1 MKKGLI
7 IAIDGPA
14 ASGKSTTA
22 QLLAQKLGYVYIDTG
37 AMYRACAL
45 KAKKMGIDIN
55 DEESIRELLDDI
67 DIRIENHNSKNRIF
81 LDGEDV
87 SEDIRADDISALA
100 SAISAIPAVRYKM
113 VELQRKMGEKGG
125 VILDGR
131 DIGTFVF
138 PTAEVKFFLTAS
150 PEVRAKR
157 RWLELQQ
164 KGINKDFS
172 EVLADLVKRDNNDS
186 QRALAPLKK
195 ADDAI
200 EVDTSNMT
208 IEEQT
213 DFLYQ
218 IICSRMEEECKCS

>member
-138 PTAEVKFFLTAS
+138 PTAEVKFFLTAN

-213 DFLYQ
+213 DCLYQ
-218 IICSRMEEECKCS
+218 IIRSRMEEECKCS

>member
-67 DIRIENHNSKNRIF
+67 DIRIENHNSKNRIY

-157 RWLELQQ
+157 RWLELKQ
-164 KGINKDFS
+164 KGVNKDFS

-213 DFLYQ
+213 DYLYQ

>member
-213 DFLYQ
+213 DCLYQ
-218 IICSRMEEECKCS
+218 IIRSRMEEECKSS

>member
-67 DIRIENHNSKNRIF
+67 DIRIENHNSKNRIY

-157 RWLELQQ
+157 RWLELKQ

>member
-67 DIRIENHNSKNRIF
+67 DIRIENHNSKNRIY

-100 SAISAIPAVRYKM
+100 AAISAIPAVRYKM

-138 PTAEVKFFLTAS
+138 PSAEVKFFLTAS

-157 RWLELQQ
+157 RWLELKQ

-213 DFLYQ
+213 DCLYQ
-218 IICSRMEEECKCS
+218 IIRSRMEEECKCS

>member
-1 MKKGLI
+1 MEKGLI

-22 QLLAQKLGYVYIDTG
+22 QLLAKKLGYLYIDTG

-55 DEESIRELLDDI
+55 DEESIRNLLDFI
-67 DIRIENHNSKNRIF
+67 DIQIENDNSKNRIL

-87 SEDIRADDISALA
+87 SEDIRADDISSLA

-113 VELQRKMGEKGG
+113 VELQRKMGEKGS

-138 PTAEVKFFLTAS
+138 PDAEVKFFLTAS
-150 PEVRAKR
+150 PEIRAKR

-164 KGINKDFS
+164 KGIDKDFS

-195 ADDAI
+195 AEDAI
-200 EVDTSNMT
+200 EIDTSNMT

-213 DFLYQ
+213 ETLYK
-218 IICSRMEEECKCS
+218 IILSKLEEECKCS

>member
-1 MKKGLI
+1 MEKGLI

-22 QLLAQKLGYVYIDTG
+22 QLLAKKLGYLYIDTG

-45 KAKKMGIDIN
+45 KAKKLGIDIN
-55 DEESIRELLDDI
+55 DEESIRNLLDFI
-67 DIRIENHNSKNRIF
+67 DIQIENDNSKNRIL

-87 SEDIRADDISALA
+87 SEDIRADDISSLA

-113 VELQRKMGEKGG
+113 VELQRKMGEKGS

-138 PTAEVKFFLTAS
+138 PDAEVKFFLTAS
-150 PEVRAKR
+150 PEIRAKR

-164 KGINKDFS
+164 KGIDKNFS

-195 ADDAI
+195 AEDAI
-200 EVDTSNMT
+200 EIDTSNMT

-213 DFLYQ
+213 ETLYK
-218 IICSRMEEECKCS
+218 IILSKLEEECKCS

>member
-22 QLLAQKLGYVYIDTG
+22 QLLAEKLGYVYIDTG

-150 PEVRAKR
+150 PEIRAKR

-213 DFLYQ
+213 DYLYQ
-218 IICSRMEEECKCS
+218 IIRSRMEEECKCS

>member
-1 MKKGLI
+1 MGKGLI

-22 QLLAQKLGYVYIDTG
+22 QLLAKKLGYLYIDTG

-45 KAKKMGIDIN
+45 KAKKLGIDIN
-55 DEESIRELLDDI
+55 DEESIRNLLDFI
-67 DIRIENHNSKNRIF
+67 DIRIENDNSKNRIL

-87 SEDIRADDISALA
+87 SEDIRADDISSLA

-113 VELQRKMGEKGG
+113 VELQRKMGEKGS

-138 PTAEVKFFLTAS
+138 PDAEVKFFLTAS
-150 PEVRAKR
+150 PEIRAKR

-164 KGINKDFS
+164 KGIDKNFS

-195 ADDAI
+195 AEDAI
-200 EVDTSNMT
+200 EIDTSNMT

-213 DFLYQ
+213 ETLYK
-218 IICSRMEEECKCS
+218 IILSRLEEECKCS

>member
-22 QLLAQKLGYVYIDTG
+22 QFLAEKLGYVYIDTG

-55 DEESIRELLDDI
+55 DEESIRELLDNI
-67 DIRIENHNSKNRIF
+67 DIRIENHHSKNRIF

-138 PTAEVKFFLTAS
+138 PSAEVKFFLTAS

-157 RWLELQQ
+157 RWLELKQ

-200 EVDTSNMT
+200 EVDTSNIT

-213 DFLYQ
+213 DYLYQ
-218 IICSRMEEECKCS
+218 IIRSRMEEECKCS

>member
-1 MKKGLI
+1 MGKGLI

-22 QLLAQKLGYVYIDTG
+22 QLLAKKLGYLYIDTG

-55 DEESIRELLDDI
+55 DEESIRNLLDFI
-67 DIRIENHNSKNRIF
+67 DIQIENDNSKNRIL

-87 SEDIRADDISALA
+87 SEDIRADDISSLA

-113 VELQRKMGEKGG
+113 VELQRKMGEKGS

-138 PTAEVKFFLTAS
+138 PDAEVKFFLTAS
-150 PEVRAKR
+150 PEIRAKR

-164 KGINKDFS
+164 KGIDKNFS

-195 ADDAI
+195 AEDAI
-200 EVDTSNMT
+200 EIDTSNMT

-213 DFLYQ
+213 ETLYK
-218 IICSRMEEECKCS
+218 IILSKLEEECKCS

>member
-22 QLLAQKLGYVYIDTG
+22 QFLAEKLGYVYIDTG

-55 DEESIRELLDDI
+55 DEESIRELLDNI
-67 DIRIENHNSKNRIF
+67 DIRIENHHSKNRIF

-150 PEVRAKR
+150 PEIRAKR

-213 DFLYQ
+213 DYLYQ
-218 IICSRMEEECKCS
+218 IIRSRMEEECKCS

>member
-22 QLLAQKLGYVYIDTG
+22 QFLAEKLGYVYIDTG

-150 PEVRAKR
+150 PEIRAKR

>member
-22 QLLAQKLGYVYIDTG
+22 QLLAEKLGYVYIDTG

-138 PTAEVKFFLTAS
+138 PSAEVKFFLTAS

-157 RWLELQQ
+157 RWLELKQ

-200 EVDTSNMT
+200 EVDTSNIT

-213 DFLYQ
+213 DYLYQ
-218 IICSRMEEECKCS
+218 IIRSRMEEECKSS

>member
-1 MKKGLI
+1 MEKGLI

-22 QLLAQKLGYVYIDTG
+22 QLLAKKLGYLYIDTG

-55 DEESIRELLDDI
+55 DEESIRNLLDFI
-67 DIRIENHNSKNRIF
+67 DIQIENDNSKNRIL

-87 SEDIRADDISALA
+87 SEDIRADDISSLA

-113 VELQRKMGEKGG
+113 VELQRKMGEKGS

-138 PTAEVKFFLTAS
+138 PDAEVKFFLTAS
-150 PEVRAKR
+150 PEIRAKR

-164 KGINKDFS
+164 KGIDKNFS

-195 ADDAI
+195 AEDAI
-200 EVDTSNMT
+200 EIDTSNMT

-213 DFLYQ
+213 ETLYK
-218 IICSRMEEECKCS
+218 IILSKLEEECKCS

>member
-22 QLLAQKLGYVYIDTG
+22 QLLAEKLGYVYIDTG

-45 KAKKMGIDIN
+45 KAKKMGIDFN

-138 PTAEVKFFLTAS
+138 PNAEVKFFLTAS

-213 DFLYQ
+213 DCLYQ
-218 IICSRMEEECKCS
+218 IIRSRMEEECKCS

>member
-1 MKKGLI
+1 MKKGFI

-22 QLLAQKLGYVYIDTG
+22 QLLAQKLGNVYIDTG

-67 DIRIENHNSKNRIF
+67 DIRIENHNSRNRIF
-81 LDGEDV
+81 LDGEDI

-113 VELQRKMGEKGG
+113 VELQRKMGEKGS

-138 PTAEVKFFLTAS
+138 PDAEVKFFLTAS

-213 DFLYQ
+213 DCLYQ
-218 IICSRMEEECKCS
+218 IICSRMEEECKSS

>member
-22 QLLAQKLGYVYIDTG
+22 QLLAEKLGYVYIDTG

>member
-1 MKKGLI
+1 MGKGLI

-22 QLLAQKLGYVYIDTG
+22 QLLAKKLGYLYIDTG

-55 DEESIRELLDDI
+55 DEESIRNLLDFI
-67 DIRIENHNSKNRIF
+67 DIRIENDNSKNRIL

-87 SEDIRADDISALA
+87 SEDIRADDISSLA

-113 VELQRKMGEKGG
+113 VELQRKMGEKGS

-138 PTAEVKFFLTAS
+138 PDAEVKFFLTAS
-150 PEVRAKR
+150 PEIRAKR

-164 KGINKDFS
+164 KGIDKDFS

-195 ADDAI
+195 AEDAI
-200 EVDTSNMT
+200 EIDTSNMT

-213 DFLYQ
+213 ETLYK
-218 IICSRMEEECKCS
+218 IILSKLEEECKCS

>member
-113 VELQRKMGEKGG
+113 VELQRKMGEKGS

>member
-67 DIRIENHNSKNRIF
+67 DIRIENHNSKNRIY

-213 DFLYQ
+213 DCLYQ
-218 IICSRMEEECKCS
+218 IIRSRMEEECKCS

>member
-81 LDGEDV
+81 LDGEEV

-157 RWLELQQ
+157 RWLELKQ

-218 IICSRMEEECKCS
+218 IIRSRMEEECKCS

>member
-1 MKKGLI
+1 MEKGLI

-22 QLLAQKLGYVYIDTG
+22 QLLAKKLGYLYIDTG

-55 DEESIRELLDDI
+55 DEESIRNLLDFI
-67 DIRIENHNSKNRIF
+67 DIQIENDNSKNRIL

-87 SEDIRADDISALA
+87 SEDIRADDISSLA

-113 VELQRKMGEKGG
+113 VELQRKMGEKGS

-138 PTAEVKFFLTAS
+138 PDAEVKFFLTAS
-150 PEVRAKR
+150 PEIRAKR

-164 KGINKDFS
+164 KGIDKNFS

-195 ADDAI
+195 AEYAI
-200 EVDTSNMT
+200 EIDTSNMT

-213 DFLYQ
+213 ETLYK
-218 IICSRMEEECKCS
+218 IILSKLEEECKCS

>member
-22 QLLAQKLGYVYIDTG
+22 QLLAEKLGYVYIDTG

-67 DIRIENHNSKNRIF
+67 DIRIENHNSKNRIY

-213 DFLYQ
+213 DYLYQ

>member
-67 DIRIENHNSKNRIF
+67 DIRIENHNSKNRIY

-138 PTAEVKFFLTAS
+138 PTAEVKFFLTAN

-213 DFLYQ
+213 DCLYQ
-218 IICSRMEEECKCS
+218 IIRSRMEEECKCS

>member
-67 DIRIENHNSKNRIF
+67 DIRIENHNSKNRIY

-138 PTAEVKFFLTAS
+138 PTAEVKFFLTAN

-213 DFLYQ
+213 DYLYQ

>member
-1 MKKGLI
+1 
-7 IAIDGPA
+7 
-14 ASGKSTTA
+14 
-22 QLLAQKLGYVYIDTG
+22 
-37 AMYRACAL
+37 
-45 KAKKMGIDIN
+45 MGIDIN
-55 DEESIRELLDDI
+55 DEESIRNLLDFI
-67 DIRIENHNSKNRIF
+67 DIQIENDNSKNRIL

-87 SEDIRADDISALA
+87 SEDIRADDISSLA

-113 VELQRKMGEKGG
+113 VELQRKMGEKGS

-138 PTAEVKFFLTAS
+138 PDAEVKFFLTAS
-150 PEVRAKR
+150 PEIRAKR

-164 KGINKDFS
+164 KGIDKNFS

-195 ADDAI
+195 AEDAI
-200 EVDTSNMT
+200 EIDTSNMT

-213 DFLYQ
+213 ETLYK
-218 IICSRMEEECKCS
+218 IILSKLEEECKCS

>member
-138 PTAEVKFFLTAS
+138 PTAEVKFFLTAN

-213 DFLYQ
+213 DYLYQ
-218 IICSRMEEECKCS
+218 IIRSRMEEECKCS

>member
-22 QLLAQKLGYVYIDTG
+22 QLLAEKLGYVYIDTG

-67 DIRIENHNSKNRIF
+67 DIRIENHNSKNRIY

-157 RWLELQQ
+157 RWLELKQ
-164 KGINKDFS
+164 KGVNKDFS
-172 EVLADLVKRDNNDS
+172 EVLADLVKRDNKDS

-213 DFLYQ
+213 DYLYQ
-218 IICSRMEEECKCS
+218 IIRSRMEEECKCS

>member
-22 QLLAQKLGYVYIDTG
+22 QLLAEKLGYVYIDTG

-157 RWLELQQ
+157 RWLELKQ
-164 KGINKDFS
+164 KGVNKDFS

-213 DFLYQ
+213 DCLYK
-218 IICSRMEEECKCS
+218 IIRSRMEEECKCS

>member
-1 MKKGLI
+1 MKKGFI

-22 QLLAQKLGYVYIDTG
+22 QLLAEKLGYVYIDTG

-138 PTAEVKFFLTAS
+138 PSAEVKFFLTAS

-157 RWLELQQ
+157 RWLELKQ

-213 DFLYQ
+213 DYLYQ
-218 IICSRMEEECKCS
+218 IIRSRMEEECKCS

>member
-22 QLLAQKLGYVYIDTG
+22 QLLAEKLGYVYIDTG

-67 DIRIENHNSKNRIF
+67 DIRIENHNSKNRIY

-157 RWLELQQ
+157 RWLELKQ

-213 DFLYQ
+213 DCLYQ
-218 IICSRMEEECKCS
+218 IIRSRMEEECKCS

>member
-22 QLLAQKLGYVYIDTG
+22 QLLAEKLGYVYIDTG

-45 KAKKMGIDIN
+45 KAKKMGIDFN

-67 DIRIENHNSKNRIF
+67 DIRIENHNSKNRMY

-157 RWLELQQ
+157 RWLELKQ
-164 KGINKDFS
+164 KGVNKDFS
-172 EVLADLVKRDNNDS
+172 EVLADLVKRDNKDS

-213 DFLYQ
+213 DCLYQ
-218 IICSRMEEECKCS
+218 IIRSRMEEECKCS

>member
-1 MKKGLI
+1 MEKGLI

-22 QLLAQKLGYVYIDTG
+22 QLLAKKLGYLYIDTG

-55 DEESIRELLDDI
+55 DEESIRNLLDFI
-67 DIRIENHNSKNRIF
+67 DIQIENDNSKNRIL

-87 SEDIRADDISALA
+87 SEDIRADDISSLA

-113 VELQRKMGEKGG
+113 VELQRKMGEKGS

-138 PTAEVKFFLTAS
+138 PDAEVKFFLTAS
-150 PEVRAKR
+150 PEIRAKR

-164 KGINKDFS
+164 KGIDKNFS
-172 EVLADLVKRDNNDS
+172 EVLADMVKRDNNDS

-195 ADDAI
+195 AEDAI
-200 EVDTSNMT
+200 EIDTSNMT

-213 DFLYQ
+213 ETLYK
-218 IICSRMEEECKCS
+218 IILSKLEEECKCS

>member
-81 LDGEDV
+81 LDGEDI

-157 RWLELQQ
+157 RWLELKQ

-213 DFLYQ
+213 DCLYQ
-218 IICSRMEEECKCS
+218 IIRSRMEEECKCS

>member
-22 QLLAQKLGYVYIDTG
+22 QLLAKKLGYLYIDTG

-55 DEESIRELLDDI
+55 DEESIRNLLDFI
-67 DIRIENHNSKNRIF
+67 DIQIENDNSKNRIL

-87 SEDIRADDISALA
+87 SEDIRADDISSLA

-113 VELQRKMGEKGG
+113 VELQRKMGEKGS

-138 PTAEVKFFLTAS
+138 PDAEVKFFLTAS
-150 PEVRAKR
+150 PEIRAKR

-164 KGINKDFS
+164 KGIDKDFS

-195 ADDAI
+195 AEDAI
-200 EVDTSNMT
+200 EIDTSNMT

-213 DFLYQ
+213 ETLYK
-218 IICSRMEEECKCS
+218 IILSKLEEECKCS

>member
-1 MKKGLI
+1 MGKGLI

-22 QLLAQKLGYVYIDTG
+22 QLLAKKLGYLYIDTG

-45 KAKKMGIDIN
+45 KAKKLGIDIN
-55 DEESIRELLDDI
+55 DEESIRNLLAFI
-67 DIRIENHNSKNRIF
+67 DIKIENDNSKNRIL

-87 SEDIRADDISALA
+87 SEDIRADDISSLA

-113 VELQRKMGEKGG
+113 VELQRKMGEKGS

-138 PTAEVKFFLTAS
+138 PDAEVKFFLTAS
-150 PEVRAKR
+150 PEIRAKR

-164 KGINKDFS
+164 KGIDKNFS

-195 ADDAI
+195 AEDAI
-200 EVDTSNMT
+200 EIDTSNMT

-213 DFLYQ
+213 ETLYK
-218 IICSRMEEECKCS
+218 IILSKLEEECKCS

>member
-1 MKKGLI
+1 MEKGLI

-22 QLLAQKLGYVYIDTG
+22 QLLAKKLGYLYIDTG

-45 KAKKMGIDIN
+45 KAKKLGIDIN
-55 DEESIRELLDDI
+55 DEESIRNLLDFI
-67 DIRIENHNSKNRIF
+67 DIRIENDNSKNRIL

-87 SEDIRADDISALA
+87 SEDIRADDISSLA

-113 VELQRKMGEKGG
+113 VELQRKMGEKGS

-138 PTAEVKFFLTAS
+138 PDAEVKFFLTAS
-150 PEVRAKR
+150 PEIRAKR

-164 KGINKDFS
+164 KGIDKNFS

-195 ADDAI
+195 AEDAI
-200 EVDTSNMT
+200 EIDTSNMT

-213 DFLYQ
+213 ETLYK
-218 IICSRMEEECKCS
+218 IILSKLEEECKCS

>member
-172 EVLADLVKRDNNDS
+172 EVLADLVKRDNKDS

-213 DFLYQ
+213 DYLYQ

>member
-22 QLLAQKLGYVYIDTG
+22 QLLAEKLGYVYIDTG

-55 DEESIRELLDDI
+55 DEESIRELLDNI

-138 PTAEVKFFLTAS
+138 PSAEVKFFLTAS
-150 PEVRAKR
+150 PEIRAKR

-213 DFLYQ
+213 DYLYQ
-218 IICSRMEEECKCS
+218 IIRSRMEEECKCS